1 LDFKK
6 EKLKMRMPIGGSF
19 ITVFLVVMVFSASAA
34 IDPNMILYYSFDEQ
48 IDGRQVEDLTGG
60 GNHGKLKLG
69 AKLTNEPAEVY
80 KGAGAVKFT
89 NISAQ
94 VRVDPF
100 KKMDAYNDHTYT
112 FQLYIFGPTRK
123 PWNPEQLPHQASLLE
138 KGNILEGN
146 VKGYAPAIFL
156 REDPLGSLIW
166 QYEGGAGIEGAIGED
181 STGADGK
188 GTGFEAKKWY
198 HIAGV
203 KQGGSLIIYVD
214 GKERGRHKV
223 SKDFKQGEAQLRIG
237 GTRERSAHFAM
248 DEFGLYNRALTA
260 KEVALDAK
268 GVFLSVEPQAKLT
281 TTWGRLK
288 TGR

>member
-1 LDFKK
+1 
-6 EKLKMRMPIGGSF
+6 MRTLIWLSF
-19 ITVFLVVMVFSASAA
+19 ITTFLVITIFSASAA

-80 KGAGAVKFT
+80 KGTGAVKFT

-123 PWNPEQLPHQASLLE
+123 PWNPEQLPHRASLLE
-138 KGNILEGN
+138 KGNILEGDI
-146 VKGYAPAIFL
+146 KGYAPAIFL

-166 QYEGGAGIEGAIGED
+166 QYEGGAGIEGAIGEE
-181 STGADGK
+181 SAGPGGE
-188 GTGFEAKKWY
+188 GTGFEPKKWY

-203 KQGGSLIIYVD
+203 KKASELIIYVD
-214 GKERGRHKV
+214 GKERVRYDV
-223 SKDFKQGEAQLRIG
+223 PRDFKQGEAQLRIG
-237 GTRERSAHFAM
+237 GTRERAASFAM
-248 DEFGLYNRALTA
+248 DEFGLYDRALTA
-260 KEVALDAK
+260 KEVSLDAK
-268 GVFLSVEPQAKLT
+268 GAFLSVEPQAKLT